1 MEQRVLLGAKTWKTR
16 KTVEE
21 KAVLAPPFSHGCFSV
36 LLSESVNTPLSV
48 CAGDING
55 RSPCVC

>member
-1 MEQRVLLGAKTWKTR
+1 MLLGAKTWKTR

-21 KAVLAPPFSHGCFSV
+21 KAVLAPPSSHGYFSV
-36 LLSESVNTPLSV
+36 LLSESVNTPLSE